1 LRARSPS
8 PFSNLPYTLPDEKIS
23 LSLQGA
29 GDAHPHAALERP
41 RVARRF
47 LRKARRADRP
57 AIIEQLA
64 ARVRQGETVT
74 LLCSAACVDEEQ
86 CHRTLLKELIE
97 RAVSR

>member
-29 GDAHPHAALERP
+29 G
-41 RVARRF
+41 V
-47 LRKARRADRP
+47 
-57 AIIEQLA
+57 
-64 ARVRQGETVT
+64 TVT
-74 LLCSAACVDEEQ
+74 LLCSSACVDEEQ